1 MTLLLCAAPMMAT
14 PMVLEDFQDGA
25 DGWRYLSDQVMGGV
39 SEGQAA
45 LGREGDMAFA
55 SLTGDVSTA
64 NNGGFV
70 QMRRDLPDGL
80 ETNSTKLNL
89 TVRGNGE
96 VYYIHLRTIDSRRP
110 WQYFA
115 ATFPTTADWT
125 NVTINWADF
134 APNGRDFDGSLN
146 PQDIRSIG
154 IVAYGKDHAADV
166 SVSAISV
173 D

>member
-1 MTLLLCAAPMMAT
+1 MAT

-25 DGWRYLSDQVMGGV
+25 DGWRYFSDQVMGGV

-45 LGREGDMAFA
+45 LGSDGDIAFT
-55 SLTGDVSTA
+55 SLTGNVSTA

-70 QMRRDLPDGL
+70 QVRRDLPSGL
-80 ETNSTKLNL
+80 ETDKTGLTLN
-89 TVRGNGE
+89 VRGNGE
-96 VYYIHLRTIDSRRP
+96 TYYIHLRTVDSRRP

-125 NVTINWADF
+125 DVSLRWADF
-134 APNGRDFDGSLN
+134 MPMGRGFDGQLA

-154 IVAYGKDHAADV
+154 IVAYGKDHTADV